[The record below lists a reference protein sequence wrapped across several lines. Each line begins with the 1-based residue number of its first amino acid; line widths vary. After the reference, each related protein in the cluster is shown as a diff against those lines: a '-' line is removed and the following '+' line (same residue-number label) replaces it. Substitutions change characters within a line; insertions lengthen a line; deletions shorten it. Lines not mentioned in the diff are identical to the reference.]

1 MSLYVLDASAVLAYL
16 WRETG
21 WERVEQ
27 VLLSESSLISVVNVT
42 EVACKALE
50 RGIPEAKARPMID
63 NLGMNQ
69 HDFDREMA
77 WTTARLRSSKRAWGL
92 SLGDRACLS
101 LAQSRECVALTAD
114 KSWLELDIGIQI
126 ECIR

>member
-1 MSLYVLDASAVLAYL
+1 MSGYVLDASVVLAYL
-16 WRETG
+16 WKENG

-27 VLLSESSLISVVNVT
+27 VLLSEPTLISAVNVA

-63 NLGMNQ
+63 NLGMDQ
-69 HDFDREMA
+69 HGFDQEMS
-77 WTTARLRSSKRAWGL
+77 WRTALLRSSTRAWGL
-92 SLGDRACLS
+92 SLGDRACLA
-101 LAQSRECVALTAD
+101 LAQRQEYVALTAD
-114 KSWLELDIGIQI
+114 KSWLELDVGIQI